1 MGRAPLKKK
10 RWCNVNEIEKMRTVH
25 FAWSFC
31 FVLNEERSRNNGQI
45 TGGIQEGR

>member
-1 MGRAPLKKK
+1 MK
-10 RWCNVNEIEKMRTVH
+10 IEKMRTVL

-31 FVLNEERSRNNGQI
+31 FVLNEERSRDDGQI